1 MVLPGITKELYL
13 VPPSENIFT
22 LCVLYTIS
30 ALSARLAK
38 GQSIN
43 LFCLMLC
50 TLCSYLRFSLEAVM
64 CSILWT
70 ACINT
75 NQSIK

>member
-30 ALSARLAK
+30 ALSARSAK

-64 CSILWT
+64 CSILWI

>member
-13 VPPSENIFT
+13 LPPSENIFT

-30 ALSARLAK
+30 ALSARSAK
-38 GQSIN
+38 DQSIN

-64 CSILWT
+64 CQYCYCGLLV
-70 ACINT
+70 
-75 NQSIK
+75 